1 MSVAAPPIT
10 RLTNYINGQWTDSPT
25 SEWRDVVNPA
35 TGEILASVPLADAAE
50 VNAAVEAAAAA
61 FPAWRRTPPEDRIQ
75 PLFKLKMLLEEH
87 IDDIARIITTENGKT
102 FTEAKAEMRRAIE
115 NVEVACGIPMMMQ
128 GYNLEDVARGIDEM
142 MIRQPIG
149 VTAAI
154 VPFNFPGMIA
164 FWYLPYAI
172 ATGNT
177 FILKPSERVPLTM
190 RYIYEL
196 LEKTGLPKGVVSL
209 VNGGKAVVDA
219 LIDHPKVRAI
229 SFVGSTPVARYIYA
243 RSGEQG
249 KRCQCQGGAKNH
261 VVVLPDADMPM
272 ATQIISDSAF
282 GCAGQ
287 RCLAVSVAVTIGEA
301 QKTFR
306 DSIADAASKLRV
318 GNGLEDGV
326 QMGPVITPQSKERVE
341 SLIGLG
347 EKQGAKVLLD
357 GRNSKV
363 PKYESG
369 NFVNPTILDD
379 VPQTSDLA
387 DTEIFGPVLSLVHAD
402 NMDEALAFLE
412 RSAYGN
418 QASLFTS
425 SGSAARRF
433 RYEAPAGNIGI
444 NIGVAAPMAYFPFSG
459 WKNSFLRR
467 PARPGPRRHR
477 VLYRQESCRGALGQ
491 RAQQKVLMT
500 VPGSGVAMKLLT
512 TESQRLRENEEQ
524 KDPRTSPIIG
534 AAIEVH
540 RHLGPGLLESAY
552 EECLCHELHLRGLVF
567 ERQVSLPVSYKG
579 LQLDCGYR
587 IDLIVGQE
595 VVIELKAVDKILPVH
610 EAQLLTYLKTS
621 CKRVGLLINFNVPL
635 LTQGIIRRVF

>member
-1 MSVAAPPIT
+1 MSTVAAPPIAKIPQ
-10 RLTNYINGQWTDSPT
+10 YINGQWVESQAT
-25 SEWRDVVNPA
+25 EWQDVVNPA
-35 TGEILASVPLADAAE
+35 TAEVLGRVPMAGAAE
-50 VNAAVEAAAAA
+50 VTRAIEAAAAA
-61 FPAWRRTPPEDRIQ
+61 YPEWRRTPAEDRIQ

-87 IDDIARIITTENGKT
+87 LDDIARIITQENGKT
-102 FTEAKAEMRRAIE
+102 FSEAKAEMRRAIE

-142 MIRQPIG
+142 MIRQPLG

-190 RYIYEL
+190 RYVYEL
-196 LEKTGLPKGVVSL
+196 LAKTGLPKGVVNL
-209 VNGGKAVVDA
+209 VNGSKAVVDA

-261 VVVLPDADMPM
+261 VIVLPDADMPM

-287 RCLAVSVAVTIGEA
+287 RCLAVSVAVTVGEA

-306 DSIADAASKLRV
+306 DSIADAAAKLKV
-318 GNGLEDGV
+318 GNGLEEGV
-326 QMGPVITPQSKERVE
+326 QMGPVITQQSKERVE
-341 SLIGLG
+341 SLIGVG

-357 GRNSKV
+357 GRNATIAKL
-363 PKYESG
+363 ESG
-369 NFVNPTILDD
+369 NFVKPTILDN
-379 VPQTSDLA
+379 VPTTSDLT
-387 DTEIFGPVLSLVHAD
+387 DTEIFGPVLSLVHAND
-402 NMDEALAFLE
+402 MDDALAFLE

-444 NIGVAAPMAYFPFSG
+444 NIGVAAPMAYFP
-459 WKNSFLRR
+459 
-467 PARPGPRRHR
+467 
-477 VLYRQESCRGALGQ
+477 
-491 RAQQKVLMT
+491 
-500 VPGSGVAMKLLT
+500 
-512 TESQRLRENEEQ
+512 
-524 KDPRTSPIIG
+524 
-534 AAIEVH
+534 
-540 RHLGPGLLESAY
+540 
-552 EECLCHELHLRGLVF
+552 
-567 ERQVSLPVSYKG
+567 
-579 LQLDCGYR
+579 
-587 IDLIVGQE
+587 
-595 VVIELKAVDKILPVH
+595 
-610 EAQLLTYLKTS
+610 
-621 CKRVGLLINFNVPL
+621 
-635 LTQGIIRRVF
+635 